1 MTLEVIL
8 VAAVCCGAIGAAIL
22 LTKFEL
28 LTEVV
33 TLVFKAIF
41 KFVWLIV
48 SAVFEIIKSI
58 FDIIIR
64 VFISTTPPDRT
75 DNET

>member
-1 MTLEVIL
+1 MKLELIL
-8 VAAVCCGAIGAAIL
+8 VAAMCCGAIGAAIL

-41 KFVWLIV
+41 KFVWLII
-48 SAVFEIIKSI
+48 SAVFEIIKSVLNVI
-58 FDIIIR
+58 GK
-64 VFISTTPPDRT
+64 VFSPTNPPDNN
-75 DNET
+75 DNEI